1 MYLTKKH
8 ITKQAQRKSGS
19 IGFIHGFYGFSLL
32 FYGINTKQAREIKFC
47 KLQKFMM
54 YDIIYTKIQDNREK
68 AMENGYVQAGKQL
81 LVALFLLM
89 EKAFDRGK
97 TMGSD

>member
-1 MYLTKKH
+1 
-8 ITKQAQRKSGS
+8 
-19 IGFIHGFYGFSLL
+19 
-32 FYGINTKQAREIKFC
+32 
-47 KLQKFMM
+47 MM